1 MEIRIWSLFG
11 IWDFRGYSFCRTGFS
26 KPIRTDRVDEMT
38 KQFAF
43 KGASDMPTISI
54 SFGNMDWNKTGAWR
68 SQRPFYEDKT
78 PPCSA
83 ACPLGNDIVA
93 FIRKIAEGDLE
104 GSWNLIKEENPFPG
118 VCGRVCFHPCEAK
131 CNRGKYDE
139 PIAVHALE
147 RFVADFASNLS
158 ERAEK
163 VPGARKGKIAIV
175 GSGPAGWSCAY
186 HLARLQYDVTVFE
199 SSSLTGGMLR
209 MGIPSYRLPRGVLDQ
224 EISRIVALGVEIR
237 TGNAF
242 GEDLS
247 LDGLRDYQAIFIATG
262 AHRSR
267 SLHIPGEKGKSVLSG
282 IGLLR
287 KINLAKNGKLGNKIA
302 IIGGGNTAVDVARS
316 VIRMGKKATI
326 LYRRSKEEMPAF
338 EDEIAE
344 AMEEGV
350 KMRYLVNPI
359 RIQQKG
365 SLKRLECLRMELG
378 EKDETGRRRPVPI
391 PDSNFFIEAD
401 SAIIAAGEE
410 IEVSFLPKGMERKE
424 GIVLT
429 TRDGSTGIK
438 GIFAGG
444 DLTSNQRTV
453 AHAIGSGKKA
463 ALAIDC
469 YLKGKDSEE
478 AIREILIGGGP
489 SLSIFRYLHPE
500 ERSRSPHVVT
510 FEELNTDYFE
520 PSGKQKESKSLA
532 KKRIKGFEEVTS
544 TLTEGSALREAE
556 RCFSCGTCNECENC
570 YVFCPDASVIKTG
583 EMFSRQVDYDFCKG
597 CGICLS
603 ECPRGAISFKEEA
616 R

>member
-1 MEIRIWSLFG
+1 MSNSIH
-11 IWDFRGYSFCRTGFS
+11 
-26 KPIRTDRVDEMT
+26 
-38 KQFAF
+38 F
-43 KGASDMPTISI
+43 KGVSDMPMISI

-83 ACPLGNDIVA
+83 ACPVGNDIVA

-104 GSWNLIKEENPFPG
+104 GSWNVIREENPFPG
-118 VCGRVCFHPCEAK
+118 ICGRVCFHPCEAK

-139 PIAVHALE
+139 PIAIHALE
-147 RFVADFASNLS
+147 RFVADLASNLN
-158 ERAEK
+158 EK
-163 VPGARKGKIAIV
+163 MKKVTGARKGKIAII
-175 GSGPAGWSCAY
+175 GSGPAGLGCAY

-199 SSSLTGGMLR
+199 SSSSTGGMLR
-209 MGIPSYRLPRGVLDQ
+209 MGIPSYRLPRDVLDQ

-237 TGNAF
+237 TGIAL
-242 GEDLS
+242 GENLS
-247 LDGLRDYQAIFIATG
+247 LDGLRDYQAIFIASG
-262 AHRSR
+262 AQRSR
-267 SLHIPGEKGKSVLSG
+267 SLHIPGEKGKDVLSG
-282 IGLLR
+282 LGLLK
-287 KINLAKNGKLGNKIA
+287 KINLAKKGKLGNRIA
-302 IIGGGNTAVDVARS
+302 IIGGGNTAIDVARS

-338 EDEIAE
+338 EDEIVE
-344 AMEEGV
+344 AIEEGV
-350 KMRYLVNPI
+350 KIRYLVNPM
-359 RIQQKG
+359 RIQQRD

-378 EKDETGRRRPVPI
+378 EKDETGRRRPIPVPN
-391 PDSNFFIEAD
+391 SNFFIEAD
-401 SAIIAAGEE
+401 SVIIAAGEE
-410 IEVSFLPKGMERKE
+410 IEVSFLPKGVERKE

-429 TRDGSTGIK
+429 RRDGSTGIK

-463 ALAIDC
+463 ALAMDC
-469 YLKGKDSEE
+469 YLRGKDSEE
-478 AIREILIGGGP
+478 AIQQILIGEGP

-500 ERSRSPHVVT
+500 ERKMNPHVVA
-510 FEELNTDYFE
+510 FEEMNMDYFE
-520 PSGKQKESKSLA
+520 PLKRQKPSKGLV
-532 KKRIKGFEEVTS
+532 KKRIRGFEEVTS
-544 TLTEGSALREAE
+544 PLTEDRAVREAE

-570 YVFCPDASVIKTG
+570 YVFCPDTSVIKAG
-583 EMFSRQVDYDFCKG
+583 EMFSHQMDYDFCKG